1 MNNGLLIVVSG
12 PSGSGKGSI
21 IKKYLKKNKGVVLS
35 VSATTR
41 APRKGE
47 IDGCHYH
54 FKTIDEFKKMIESD
68 ELIEW
73 VEYCGN
79 YYGTL
84 KQWVQDQ
91 LSDGKDVLLEIE
103 VEGAMNIKKMFPE
116 SILVFVLPPGFAE
129 LRKRMEKRGTETS
142 KVLDNRLER
151 AAEELEYAKEYGYLL
166 LNEDLDVAVTDLDII
181 IKAEKL
187 KIHRNLG
194 LITQFEKQLKG
205 VTMKND

>member
-21 IKKYLKKNKGVVLS
+21 IKKYLEKNKGVVLS
-35 VSATTR
+35 VSTTTR
-41 APRKGE
+41 VPRKGE

-79 YYGTL
+79 YYGTP
-84 KQWVQDQ
+84 KQWVLDK
-91 LSDGKDVLLEIE
+91 LNDGKDVILEIE
-103 VEGAMNIKKMFPE
+103 VEGAMNIKKLFPE
-116 SILVFVLPPGFAE
+116 SVLVFVLPPGFAE
-129 LRKRMEKRGTETS
+129 LRRRMEKRGTETG

-166 LNEDLDVAVTDLDII
+166 LNEDLDIAVTDMDII

>member
-21 IKKYLKKNKGVVLS
+21 IKKYLENNKGVVLS

-47 IDGCHYH
+47 IDRCHYH

-84 KQWVQDQ
+84 KQWVLDQ
-91 LSDGKDVLLEIE
+91 LSDGKDVILEIE

-129 LRKRMEKRGTETS
+129 LRKRMEKRGTETG

-151 AAEELEYAKEYGYLL
+151 AAEELGYAKEYTYLL
-166 LNEDLDVAVTDLDII
+166 LNEDLDNAVTDLDIV

-187 KIHRNLG
+187 KINRNLG
-194 LITQFEKQLKG
+194 VITQFEKQLKG

>member
-151 AAEELEYAKEYGYLL
+151 AAEELGYAKEYGYLL
-166 LNEDLDVAVTDLDII
+166 LNEDLDIAVTDMDII

-187 KIHRNLG
+187 KINRNLG
-194 LITQFEKQLKG
+194 GNNTI
-205 VTMKND
+205 

>member
-151 AAEELEYAKEYGYLL
+151 AAEELGYAKEYGYLL
-166 LNEDLDVAVTDLDII
+166 LNEDLDIAVTDMDII

-187 KIHRNLG
+187 KINRNLG
-194 LITQFEKQLKG
+194 VITQFEKQLKG